1 MKTKVFIFILVP
13 SFLTFTGGRW
23 ANLVISY
30 HKLII
35 KHVFSFLSHRW
46 NLHCLWRPSSTERRN
61 SSTGKQVWTFGVYR
75 TWNGEKEVHLPSIAE
90 ANNIAFFLFFFS
102 CPIPFG
108 HNSCVFMR
116 ADFTKPFPDCCLR
129 IECPKDKP
137 PRFISRNKLY
147 DLLKISWNFCKKC

>member
-13 SFLTFTGGRW
+13 SFLTFTG
-23 ANLVISY
+23 
-30 HKLII
+30 
-35 KHVFSFLSHRW
+35 VFSAIDEICIAYDDQVLLRGETHQPANRCE
-46 NLHCLWRPSSTERRN
+46 LLECTER
-61 SSTGKQVWTFGVYR
+61 GMAK
-75 TWNGEKEVHLPSIAE
+75 K
-90 ANNIAFFLFFFS
+90 S

-147 DLLKISWNFCKKC
+147 DLLKIS